1 MLTIYGLFRR
11 FINRILNHEDSIEQL
26 ELIIIYMKTHL
37 RINILTTVIFLF
49 ISQLSLSQMLNSDFN
64 NKLRYTRALSI
75 ARSTFDVTGFPS
87 SPNYASLEL
96 RLGAGIVKPL
106 GKYFD
111 LKSGVYL
118 GLKMKRQSYYFGPS
132 KQYTYEPWVHHG
144 LDQTASSRNHI
155 VLDIPFTLQ
164 FKPPKTKLGLRAGL
178 NARFWAPNNAN
189 VDVLTARPELGL
201 LGGVSHKLV
210 KAINIGFDYYHG
222 LTDIHSGSMSQS
234 GEFHVRNQFI
244 QLTLEHYF

>member
-1 MLTIYGLFRR
+1 M
-11 FINRILNHEDSIEQL
+11 
-26 ELIIIYMKTHL
+26 IIIYMKTHMK
-37 RINILTTVIFLF
+37 INILITVSFLF
-49 ISQLSLSQMLNSDFN
+49 ISQLNLGQVINSDFN
-64 NKLRYTRALSI
+64 KKLRHTRALSI

-87 SPNYASLEL
+87 SPDYASLEL
-96 RLGAGIVKPL
+96 RLGAGIVKPI

-118 GLKMKRQSYYFGPS
+118 GLKMKRKSYYFGPS
-132 KQYTYEPWVHHG
+132 KQYTYEPWVHPG
-144 LDQTASSRNHI
+144 LDETASSRNHI
-155 VLDIPFTLQ
+155 VVDIPFTLQ
-164 FKPPKTKLGLRAGL
+164 FKPPKTKLGLSAGL
-178 NARFWAPNNAN
+178 NARCWAPNNAN

-222 LTDIHSGSMSQS
+222 LTDIYGGNISQS

-244 QLTLEHYF
+244 QLTLERYF